1 MVQLVSLQ
9 RQAAV
14 ALAILACALLAKNGA
29 GALIQ
34 NGADD
39 AQARAQAAQ
48 LLETHEKQ
56 FEIGLLN
63 QETGSRGYALTGL
76 SQYLQPY
83 QLGSQQVTAARQF
96 LDAASM
102 DAGTRAK
109 VVAMEDAAS
118 EWQALA
124 GTRVAAVAT
133 EGLVKSPDLD
143 LQEKALFDAFRKAE
157 SNLGA
162 SLETSVRQDLASA
175 QSLAAGGSAAS
186 VVGTLALL
194 VLMGFLAV
202 VVFRS
207 TLHPIRQLVAAANA
221 LAAGEP
227 VVIPS
232 LSRSDEIGQLAKSLS
247 AWERASRERLEL
259 AQGMVDVS
267 ARTELNDLLSLGLR
281 QTANALAAAAVVA
294 TLDSGLAFFLTEG
307 EDSRMDSP
315 EGHLLPAQSPAAEV
329 LRSGKP
335 LIGDMRDA
343 VWADSIRQWASA
355 ADLGPMIT
363 IPMVSGG
370 VVVGALT
377 AVRHSSALAFGPADL
392 VRAQMIGA
400 PLASAI
406 RVARLFE
413 GIRNANNDLL
423 EANRHKSL
431 FLTNMSHELRTP
443 LNSILGFSELLR
455 DDKTSRFDA
464 ATQHRFLDQIH
475 TSGQHLLGL
484 ISDILDLSKVEAG
497 QMDLHLERIALAD
510 SVQVVLST
518 VEPLARTKDITLEND
533 SHAGLHLTA
542 DPTKLKQMLL
552 NLVSNAIKFTPNGGQ
567 VAIRTRQSDSW
578 IEIAVTDTGIG
589 IAKDDIDRLFTEF
602 QQLDTGPGRQQEG
615 TGLGLALTKRFA
627 ELHGGEVKVQ
637 SVPGTGS
644 TFILRLPVAAKLPD
658 ALAAPLPRL
667 VGEDDLSRPLILIVE
682 DNPDAAE
689 ILVRHLETG
698 GFRMSIARTG
708 TEAVAMARELKPI
721 AITLDILLPG
731 IDGWEVL
738 TLLKADELTRNI
750 PVVVISMIDNP
761 ALGRALGALDYFVKP
776 VDRGALVS
784 RLTQYAFTT
793 KVQQGEIRVL
803 VVDDEPANVE
813 LLKALLE
820 PEGFKVLTASGG
832 RQGIDIA
839 SAQHPHLILLDLMM
853 PDVSGFDVVEA
864 LRTNVRTRSIPIMV
878 LTAKELTD
886 EDKAALNGHVA
897 AVFQR
902 NSLAGSELVEWLRGF
917 VATGIAA

>member
-1 MVQLVSLQ
+1 VSLQ
-9 RQAAV
+9 KQAAL
-14 ALAILACALLAKNGA
+14 ALAILACALLVKNGA

-34 NGADD
+34 SRGDD
-39 AQARAQAAQ
+39 AVARAQDAQ
-48 LLETHEKQ
+48 LLETQEKQ
-56 FEIGLLN
+56 FAIGLLN
-63 QETGSRGYALTGL
+63 QETGERGFELTGQ
-76 SQYLQPY
+76 SQYLEPY
-83 QLGSQQVTAARQF
+83 QLGLSQANAARQF
-96 LDAASM
+96 LDAAST
-102 DAGTRAK
+102 DSPTRAK
-109 VVAMEDAAS
+109 VVAMETAAGY
-118 EWQALA
+118 WQAFADARL
-124 GTRVAAVAT
+124 AAVEAS
-133 EGLVKSPDLD
+133 GPASDPANDLVG
-143 LQEKALFDAFRKAE
+143 KALFDAFRSTE
-157 SNLGA
+157 SNLSSA
-162 SLETSVRQDLASA
+162 LEVSVKQDLASA
-175 QSLAAGGSAAS
+175 QSLAAGGTAAS

-194 VLMGFLAV
+194 ALMGFLAV

-207 TLHPIRQLVAAANA
+207 TLHPVRQLVAAANA

-247 AWERASRERLEL
+247 AWEQASRERLEL

-281 QTANALAAAAVVA
+281 QTAKALEAPSVVA
-294 TLDSGLAFFLTEG
+294 TLDSGLAFFLTAG
-307 EDSRMDSP
+307 ADRRVDSP

-329 LRSGKP
+329 LRTGKP
-335 LIGDMRDA
+335 LIGDIRDPA
-343 VWADSIRQWASA
+343 WADSIREWAA
-355 ADLGPMIT
+355 ADDLGPMIT
-363 IPMVSGG
+363 IPMVSGA

-377 AVRHSSALAFGPADL
+377 AVRHTSASNFGAADL
-392 VRAQMIGA
+392 VRAQMIA
-400 PLASAI
+400 VPLASAI

-413 GIRNANNDLL
+413 GIRSANSDLL

-455 DDKTSRFDA
+455 DDKTARFDA

-497 QMDLHLERIALAD
+497 QMDLHLETITLAD

-533 SHAGLHLTA
+533 SGAGLHLTA
-542 DPTKLKQMLL
+542 DPIKLKQMLL
-552 NLVSNAIKFTPNGGQ
+552 NLVSNAIKFTPNGGR
-567 VAIRTRQSDSW
+567 VAIRGRQADSW

-602 QQLDTGPGRQQEG
+602 QQLDAGPGRQQEG

-627 ELHGGEVKVQ
+627 ELHGGEVKVR
-637 SVPGTGS
+637 SVPGKGS
-644 TFILRLPVAAKLPD
+644 TFILRLPVAARIAEALP
-658 ALAAPLPRL
+658 APRPQLVAA
-667 VGEDDLSRPLILIVE
+667 DDLGRPLILIVE

-698 GFRMSIARTG
+698 GFRMSIARSG
-708 TEAVAMARELKPI
+708 TEAVAMARELKPV

-738 TLLKADELTRNI
+738 TRLKADELTRNI

-813 LLKALLE
+813 LLQALLE

-832 RQGIDIA
+832 RQGIEVA

-853 PDVSGFDVVEA
+853 PGVSGFDVVEA
-864 LRTNVRTRSIPIMV
+864 LRTNVLTRSIPIMV

-886 EDKAALNGHVA
+886 ADKAALNGHVA
-897 AVFQR
+897 AIFQR

-917 VATGIAA
+917 VATGLAA